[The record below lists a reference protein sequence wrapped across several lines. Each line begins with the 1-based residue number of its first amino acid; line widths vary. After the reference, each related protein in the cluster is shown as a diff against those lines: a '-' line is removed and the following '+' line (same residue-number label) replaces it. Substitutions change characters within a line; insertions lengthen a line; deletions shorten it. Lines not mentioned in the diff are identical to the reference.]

1 MSTSFEIRR
10 PDDWHVHLRDNEVL
24 KTTVNATARIFKRAI
39 VMPNLKT
46 PITTTKAA
54 IDYQKRILFSLNQ
67 GFSFEPLITLFLQ
80 DQMDTKD
87 IEEGLAAG
95 VFSAAKLYPAH
106 ATTNSAHGVSDV
118 ENITEILKLLVKYNK
133 PLLVHGEVTAANV
146 DTFDREKVFI
156 KEVLGKICSDF
167 ANLKVVFEHITSAD
181 AVKFVRSHAGQVGAT
196 ITPHHLKLNRNAMF
210 AGGIRPHNYCLP
222 VLKRE
227 EDRLALVDAATS
239 GESSFF
245 LGTDSAPHSLQA
257 KEAACGC
264 AGIYNAPLALEWYA
278 EIFEQVDK
286 LDKLENFASVFG
298 AEFYGLPLNEER
310 VLLSKKN
317 SVVPAEHRLGPDY
330 KVKPFCAGE
339 TISWSANLL

>member
-1 MSTSFEIRR
+1 MNTLLEIRR

-24 KTTVNATARIFKRAI
+24 KTTVNTEARIFKRAI

-46 PITTTKAA
+46 PVTTTPQALA
-54 IDYQKRILFSLNQ
+54 YQKRILFSLDRALT
-67 GFSFEPLITLFLQ
+67 FEPLMTLFLQ
-80 DQMDTKD
+80 DQMDVKD
-87 IEEGLAAG
+87 IEEGLESG
-95 VFSAAKLYPAH
+95 VFTAAKLYPAH

-118 ENITEILKLLVKYNK
+118 KNIEEILKLLVKYNK
-133 PLLVHGEVTAANV
+133 PLLVHGEVTTSTV
-146 DTFDREKVFI
+146 DTFDREKIFI
-156 KEVLGKICSDF
+156 KDVLGKICSDF
-167 ANLKVVFEHITSAD
+167 TNLKVVFEHITSAD
-181 AVKFVRSHAGQVGAT
+181 AVKFVRGHKGQVGAT

-227 EDRLALVDAATS
+227 EDRLALVDAAVS

-264 AGIYNAPLALEWYA
+264 AGIYNAPQAIEWYA
-278 EIFEQVDK
+278 EIFEAAGK
-286 LDKLENFASVFG
+286 LDMLEGFASVFG
-298 AEFYGLPLNEER
+298 AEFYGMPLNEER
-310 VLLSKKN
+310 IRLIKKN
-317 SVVPAEHRLGPDY
+317 SVVPSEYRLGPDY

-339 TISWSANLL
+339 TLSWSAGLV